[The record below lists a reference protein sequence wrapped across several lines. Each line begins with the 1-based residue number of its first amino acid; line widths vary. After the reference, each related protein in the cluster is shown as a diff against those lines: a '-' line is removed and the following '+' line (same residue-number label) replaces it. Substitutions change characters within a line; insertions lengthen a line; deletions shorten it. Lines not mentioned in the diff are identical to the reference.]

1 MSAVGWIAAEAERPA
16 AGLEGSARKHTED
29 ISDSPRG
36 AQRNTGENLDDV
48 ELRRREASTFS
59 GEGAVADLGQSAEEM
74 ENAAWALYEQQ
85 RKRRI
90 YRARTVAMLRRYMRY
105 SIETGRLPSLVG
117 REFFRSRITKY
128 QMATFEDR
136 VIFVHDMER
145 CLEYLDD
152 FGRQVL
158 GRIVLQEYGQE
169 DAARLLG
176 CTRMTVHRKLLESLD
191 QLSDILLRVDLLD
204 ALTPGVAKTCQ
215 GGKEDDFLLS
225 GCDDGK

>member
-1 MSAVGWIAAEAERPA
+1 MSAVAWIAAEAERPA
-16 AGLEGSARKHTED
+16 GGLSGSAR
-29 ISDSPRG
+29 
-36 AQRNTGENLDDV
+36 RNTGESLHSPQGARRNTEESLDEV
-48 ELRRREASTFS
+48 ESRQLEAS
-59 GEGAVADLGQSAEEM
+59 AVPVEDAAEVGKSAEELG
-74 ENAAWALYEQQ
+74 NAAWALYEQQ

-204 ALTPGVAKTCQ
+204 ALTPGVGKTCQ

-225 GCDDGK
+225 SCEDGK